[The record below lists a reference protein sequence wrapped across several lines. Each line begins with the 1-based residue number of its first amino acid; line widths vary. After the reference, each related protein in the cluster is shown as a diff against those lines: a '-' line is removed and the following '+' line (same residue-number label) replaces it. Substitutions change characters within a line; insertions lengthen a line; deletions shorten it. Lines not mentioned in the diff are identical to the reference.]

1 MDSELSS
8 QSNRQSVAWYAGLA
22 TEAGNPVE
30 HLSST
35 REEDETEAPPTPIP
49 VIQIEDDPLADIDK
63 SQELRVRT
71 LYAYVADGPDDLSFD
86 ENVILKAN
94 PSKTDGDWWFGTV
107 VTTGRSGL
115 FPRTYVEETKFVKAK
130 ALYTYT
136 GNGSDELSFSEGDM
150 ITVVDDSED
159 VWWKVEQ
166 DGAVFLA
173 PADYLEVAEGQ

>member
-1 MDSELSS
+1 M
-8 QSNRQSVAWYAGLA
+8 
-22 TEAGNPVE
+22 
-30 HLSST
+30 
-35 REEDETEAPPTPIP
+35 
-49 VIQIEDDPLADIDK
+49 
-63 SQELRVRT
+63 
-71 LYAYVADGPDDLSFD
+71 
-86 ENVILKAN
+86 KAN

-107 VTTGRSGL
+107 VTTGKSGL
-115 FPRTYVEETKFVKAK
+115 FPRTYVEETKFGESIRCFPPNLPDVVLSVKAK